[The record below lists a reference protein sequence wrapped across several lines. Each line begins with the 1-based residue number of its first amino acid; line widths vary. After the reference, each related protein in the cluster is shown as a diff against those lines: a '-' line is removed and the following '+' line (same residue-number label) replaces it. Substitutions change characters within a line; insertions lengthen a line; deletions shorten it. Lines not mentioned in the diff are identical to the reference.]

1 MKKRVVIGLS
11 GGVDSSVAAYLLKE
25 EGYEVLGVTMETWR
39 ETGDDCSQ
47 LAEDARRV
55 ADYLGISHQVVDFR
69 ETVKETVVDSFM
81 EEYRQGRTPNPCVI
95 CNRKV
100 KWEALLSYAREQG
113 ADYLATGH
121 YARIV
126 KLPSGRYS
134 LKTSATAA
142 KDQTYALYGL
152 SQQQLSRTLM
162 PVGEYEKQ
170 TIRDIARKVGI
181 PVAEKPDSQE
191 ICFIPDDDYVGF
203 LRRNGGGGLIPG
215 EFVTRE
221 GKVLGQHKGI
231 ACYTLGQRRGLELP
245 MGHRV
250 FVTEIRPEKNQVVV
264 GENQELFCERLR
276 ASHINFMAVSD
287 LGEGME
293 AIGKIRY
300 NHRGAPC
307 RVYQT
312 GPDELT
318 AVFQEPQRAITPGQ
332 AFVFYTKDGCVA
344 GGGTIL

>member
-39 ETGDDCSQ
+39 EPGQDCSQ
-47 LAEDARRV
+47 LAGDARRV

-69 ETVKETVVDSFM
+69 RTFKEAVVDPFM
-81 EEYRQGRTPNPCVI
+81 EEYRRGRTPNPCVI

-126 KLPSGRYS
+126 KLPGGRYS

-162 PVGEYEKQ
+162 PVGEFEKKD
-170 TIRDIARKVGI
+170 IREIAKRVGI

-203 LRRNGGGGLIPG
+203 LRRNDGGGLTPG
-215 EFVTRE
+215 DFVTRQGE
-221 GKVLGQHKGI
+221 VLGRHKGI

-245 MGHRV
+245 MGRRV
-250 FVTEIRPEKNQVVV
+250 FVTGILPEENQVVV
-264 GENQELFCERLR
+264 GDNEELFCRQVK
-276 ASHINFMAVSD
+276 ASRINLMAVDD
-287 LGEGME
+287 LGEGLK

-307 RVYQT
+307 LVRQT

-318 AVFQEPQRAITPGQ
+318 AVFEEPQRAITPGQ
-332 AFVFYTKDGCVA
+332 AFVFYTQEGCVA